1 MADQIKAGDV
11 TMFTPPIVRSAA
23 ATLNKALFTK
33 KFNLAAASV
42 REATKI
48 ASYRKALEKSGDA
61 LHVERVS
68 VVQNDPGQNP
78 ATKGRKC
85 ILLRPGIE
93 AAVPETWGNVVSE
106 GVKTDDLTVIP
117 YELTLDYDHW
127 TAHEVLSSFLP
138 IEFADDIQSSF
149 NFAGHVAHLNLR
161 DQFLPYKQVIG
172 EVLCDKNPAVRTVI
186 NKTRNVGDTSEFRTF
201 PYEVLAGPDDLNIV
215 VRENNCT
222 FKLDYAKVYWNSK
235 LEPEHTRMVKD
246 FQPGEVVADA
256 MAGIGPFAVPAGKK
270 GVFVWANDK
279 NPESYKYLQE
289 AITINKVGS
298 FVRPF
303 NQDAIEFIRGAAD
316 SVLAAHAAGEGVT
329 LPAPK
334 VKRADRD
341 AEKAAESQEQ
351 TAPRPRVMVPPT
363 ISHYVMNLPA
373 SAISFLPA
381 YRGLYHGHEKLFT
394 PHTTTRLPLIH
405 AYCFDIKSDT
415 DEPKHS
421 VVQRVAAE
429 LGVEMKLGDRD
440 GDNEIEVLYVREVA
454 PNKTMYRAT
463 FRLPKDIAFAERD

>member
-1 MADQIKAGDV
+1 MADQIEA
-11 TMFTPPIVRSAA
+11 MFTPPIVRSAA
-23 ATLNKALFTK
+23 TTLNKALLTK

-61 LHVERVS
+61 LHVERISIVR
-68 VVQNDPGQNP
+68 NDPGQNS
-78 ATKGRKC
+78 ATQGRKC

-93 AAVPETWGNVVSE
+93 AAVPETWGSLVSE
-106 GVKTDDLTVIP
+106 GVKTDDLAVIP

-127 TAHEVLSSFLP
+127 TAHEVLSSILP
-138 IEFADDIQSSF
+138 EEFADDIQSSF

-172 EVLCDKNPAVRTVI
+172 QVICDKNPAVRTVI
-186 NKTRNVGDTSEFRTF
+186 NKTKNVGDTSEFRTF

-215 VRENNCT
+215 VRENNCI

-235 LEPEHTRMVKD
+235 LEPEHTRLVKD

-289 AITINKVGS
+289 AIATNKVGP
-298 FVRPF
+298 FVRPY
-303 NQDAIEFIRGAAD
+303 NQDAVEFICGAAD
-316 SVLAAHAAGEGVT
+316 SVLAAHLAGEGVT
-329 LPAPK
+329 PPAPK
-334 VKRADRD
+334 AKRTDRGS
-341 AEKAAESQEQ
+341 AKAAESQQ
-351 TAPRPRVMVPPT
+351 PPAPGPRVSVPPT

-381 YRGLYHGHEKLFT
+381 YRGLYYGHEKLFA

-421 VVQRVAAE
+421 VAQRVAAE
-429 LGVEMKLGDRD
+429 LGVQMKLGHRD
-440 GDNEIEVLYVREVA
+440 GDNEVEVLYVRDVA
-454 PNKTMYRAT
+454 PNKTMFRAT
-463 FRLPKDIAFAERD
+463 FRLPKEVAFAKRD